1 MLENA
6 PDKKEFINYCANHFV
21 ISNIAGSHCDITM
34 NDCYIGVVHKGSNYK
49 DSYPVGFGLYTCNH
63 LPRLLFKYDISK
75 VESYKDFDKKDEQQ
89 SNVACIGF
97 SESQQGWLGWSHR
110 ACFFFKIGY
119 VVKEGSSC
127 TETGWIEEY
136 EKQHPERCFNLPV
149 GFTCK
154 TLDDCRKCAIAYAMA
169 LA

>member
-1 MLENA
+1 MLDKEIN
-6 PDKKEFINYCANHFV
+6 KKEFINYCA
-21 ISNIAGSHCDITM
+21 SHLTLNWGNGEIKM
-34 NDCYIGVVHKGSNYK
+34 NGCYIGLISDNVDKK
-49 DSYPVGFGLYTCNH
+49 CCYPIGLGFYTKSST
-63 LPRLLFKYDISK
+63 PRLLFKYDISK
-75 VESYKDFDKKDEQQ
+75 VESYKDFEKNSNEP

-127 TETGWIEEY
+127 TETGWLEDY
-136 EKQHPERCFNLPV
+136 AKQHPEKCFNLPV

-169 LA
+169 LS